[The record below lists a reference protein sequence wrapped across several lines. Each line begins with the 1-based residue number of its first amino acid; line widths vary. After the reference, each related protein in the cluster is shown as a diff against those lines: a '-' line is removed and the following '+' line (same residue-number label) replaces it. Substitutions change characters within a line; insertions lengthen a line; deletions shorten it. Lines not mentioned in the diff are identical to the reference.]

1 MRVVHIVPTAFNYF
15 DDIRNAVF
23 KIVDGLQ
30 EKGVSQEIFTLQYSE
45 PEKNNLEEIKKIS
58 PKRNYGGARPLA
70 ESFEDLASFDL
81 VHFHVPFLGAGKALL
96 MWRQKFKDVP
106 LITSYY
112 RKVLLVDLLSI
123 FISLYNNYF
132 LKKMIPISDMV
143 TTFAGQGDFL
153 HNYARKIALK
163 NKTNFLF
170 QPLTKFDDKVQ
181 LNLSDNDLKT
191 AIEFYFELY
200 GCFK

>member
-1 MRVVHIVPTAFNYF
+1 
-15 DDIRNAVF
+15 
-23 KIVDGLQ
+23 
-30 EKGVSQEIFTLQYSE
+30 
-45 PEKNNLEEIKKIS
+45 
-58 PKRNYGGARPLA
+58 
-70 ESFEDLASFDL
+70 
-81 VHFHVPFLGAGKALL
+81 

-132 LKKMIPISDMV
+132 LKKMIPISDVV

-163 NKTNFLF
+163 NKINFLF

-181 LNLSDNDLKT
+181 LNLSDDDLKT

-200 GCFK
+200 SCFK